1 MKTELTQRDK
11 KLLVFLGIFVI
22 VVCIGYWGIKP
33 AIQKIVKYSE
43 DIEIEQNKKDLD
55 DMKVASLPMMESE
68 NKYYE
73 EEILNSRSNF
83 YPMMT
88 SDEIDKMFTG
98 MVLEYN
104 LNAYDMNIDMPT
116 EECHLDAYKYS
127 EKANVDEEIDDFETY
142 DEMGYY
148 DDDSDEEIVFE
159 EEPETGI
166 YMAKVKLRIGGEK
179 AALQKFV
186 DDLSGADKKHMV
198 SDYQWDVVG
207 SRQVVFD
214 SGEYDVDITY
224 NNYMYI
230 TINLFMCKE

>member
-1 MKTELTQRDK
+1 
-11 KLLVFLGIFVI
+11 
-22 VVCIGYWGIKP
+22 
-33 AIQKIVKYSE
+33 
-43 DIEIEQNKKDLD
+43 
-55 DMKVASLPMMESE
+55 
-68 NKYYE
+68 
-73 EEILNSRSNF
+73 
-83 YPMMT
+83 MMT
-88 SDEIDKMFTG
+88 
-98 MVLEYN
+98 
-104 LNAYDMNIDMPT
+104 P
-116 EECHLDAYKYS
+116 
-127 EKANVDEEIDDFETY
+127 
-142 DEMGYY
+142 
-148 DDDSDEEIVFE
+148 DEEIVFE

-230 TINLFMCKE
+230 TINLLCVKNSRRGTWK

>member
-127 EKANVDEEIDDFETY
+127 EKQ
-142 DEMGYY
+142 M
-148 DDDSDEEIVFE
+148 
-159 EEPETGI
+159 
-166 YMAKVKLRIGGEK
+166 
-179 AALQKFV
+179 
-186 DDLSGADKKHMV
+186 
-198 SDYQWDVVG
+198 
-207 SRQVVFD
+207 
-214 SGEYDVDITY
+214 
-224 NNYMYI
+224 
-230 TINLFMCKE
+230 